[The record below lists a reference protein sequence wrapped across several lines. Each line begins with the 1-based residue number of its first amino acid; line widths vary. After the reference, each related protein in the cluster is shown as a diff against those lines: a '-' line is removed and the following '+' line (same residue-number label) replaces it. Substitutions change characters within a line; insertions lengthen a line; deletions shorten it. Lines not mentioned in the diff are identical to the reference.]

1 MGATPLQVRS
11 EQPPAQP
18 EHSGPIEQARYAC
31 ALGAMQSAA
40 AIRRVIPIT
49 HCGPGCATKQYRSLT
64 FTNGHQ
70 GGAYAAP
77 STNASQ
83 REVIFGGGERLGE
96 LIESTLGVLDADL
109 FVVVTGCIPDL
120 VGDDVGSVVRDFQRR
135 DVPIV
140 YAETGGFRG
149 NNFVGHEV
157 VTRAIIDQFVGTAS
171 GVSEHGLVNLWS
183 LLPYQNTFW
192 RGDLTEIK
200 RVLEG
205 IGLRVNTLFGPA
217 SSGITEWQ
225 SIPRAQFNLV
235 LSPWL
240 GLATARHLEEK
251 YGQPFLHIPAI
262 PIGAK
267 QTGEF
272 LRQVAAFAG
281 LAQEDVDAFISSE
294 EETYY
299 EYIQGFADF
308 YAQSRQSLPSRT
320 AVVGDAAYVL
330 AITKFLVRQLGL
342 IPARQIITDDPPEE
356 HRESIRAA
364 FRAIDHDVS
373 ADVSFTEDGYV
384 VQELLR
390 ETDFGN
396 KRPLLL
402 ATGWERATA
411 RELKG
416 YLIEI
421 GSPATGEVVLS
432 RANVGYR
439 GALALIERIYSTI
452 LIGNS

>member
-1 MGATPLQVRS
+1 MGAVPLQARS
-11 EQPPAQP
+11 KQPHEQPD
-18 EHSGPIEQARYAC
+18 HSGPIEQARYAC

-40 AIRRVIPIT
+40 AIKRVVPIT

-70 GGAYAAP
+70 GGAYVAP

-83 REVIFGGGERLGE
+83 REVIFGGADRLAE

-120 VGDDVGSVVRDFQRR
+120 VGDDVGSVVRDFQKR

-149 NNFVGHEV
+149 NNFNGHEV
-157 VTRAIIDQFVGTAS
+157 VTQAIIDQFVGEAS
-171 GVSEHGLVNLWS
+171 RVREPRLVNLWS

-200 RVLEG
+200 RLLEG
-205 IGLRVNTLFGPA
+205 IGLRVNTLFGPS
-217 SSGITEWQ
+217 SSGIAEWK
-225 SIPRAQFNLV
+225 SIPQAQFNLV

-240 GLATARHLEEK
+240 GLATARHLEQR
-251 YGQPFLHIPAI
+251 YGQPFLHVPAI
-262 PIGAK
+262 PIGSK

-272 LRQVAAFAG
+272 LRQVGAFAELPAAG
-281 LAQEDVDAFISSE
+281 VEAFIAAE

-299 EYIQGFADF
+299 DYIQGFADF
-308 YAQSRQSLPSRT
+308 YAQSRQALPSRF

-342 IPARQIITDDPPEE
+342 IPARQIITDDPPAEY
-356 HRESIRAA
+356 REAIRAE

-373 ADVSFTEDGYV
+373 ADVSITEDGYL

-402 ATGWERATA
+402 ATGWERGTA
-411 RELKG
+411 NQLKG
-416 YLIEI
+416 FLVEI
-421 GSPATGEVVLS
+421 GSPATSEVVLS

-439 GALALIERIYSTI
+439 GALTLIERIYSTV
-452 LIGNS
+452 LLG

>member
-1 MGATPLQVRS
+1 M
-11 EQPPAQP
+11 
-18 EHSGPIEQARYAC
+18 
-31 ALGAMQSAA
+31 GAMQSAA

-70 GGAYAAP
+70 GGSYVAP

-83 REVIFGGGERLGE
+83 REVIFGGGDRLGE
-96 LIESTLGVLDADL
+96 LIEATLGVLEADL

-120 VGDDVGSVVRDFQRR
+120 VGDDVGSVVRDFQKR

-149 NNFVGHEV
+149 NNFIGHEV
-157 VTRAIIDQFVGTAS
+157 VTRAIIDQFVGEAS
-171 GVSEHGLVNLWS
+171 GPRQQGLVNLWS

-200 RVLEG
+200 RLLEG
-205 IGLRVNTLFGPA
+205 IGLRVNTLFGPT
-217 SSGITEWQ
+217 SSGIAEWKSVPQ
-225 SIPRAQFNLV
+225 AQFNLV

-240 GLATARHLEEK
+240 GLATARHLEQK

-267 QTGEF
+267 QTADF
-272 LRQVAAFAG
+272 LRQVGAFAELPAAG
-281 LAQEDVDAFISSE
+281 VEAFIAAE

-308 YAQSRQSLPSRT
+308 YAQSRQGLPSKA

-330 AITKFLVRQLGL
+330 AVTKFLVRQLGL
-342 IPARQIITDDPPEE
+342 IPARQIITDDPPQE
-356 HRESIRAA
+356 HREAIRAE
-364 FRAIDHDVS
+364 FSAIDHDVS
-373 ADVSFTEDGYV
+373 AEVSFTEDGYV

-402 ATGWERATA
+402 ATGWERTTA
-411 RELKG
+411 KELKG
-416 YLIEI
+416 FLVEI
-421 GSPATGEVVLS
+421 GSPATTEVVLS

-439 GALALIERIYSTI
+439 GALTLIERIYSTI